1 MLVNQYGLTSIW
13 RMTDEEKQRQI
24 VKKKLEERELRQDGD
39 LEDVEQ
45 MFASVLK
52 VRKENDTKTIPIVIN
67 IRIAI

>member
-1 MLVNQYGLTSIW
+1 
-13 RMTDEEKQRQI
+13 MTDEEKQRQI

>member
-1 MLVNQYGLTSIW
+1 MNEYGLSSIW
-13 RMTDEEKQRQI
+13 RMTDDEKERQI

-52 VRKENDTKTIPIVIN
+52 VSYSNLMVLQFDCLPVCTV
-67 IRIAI
+67 A